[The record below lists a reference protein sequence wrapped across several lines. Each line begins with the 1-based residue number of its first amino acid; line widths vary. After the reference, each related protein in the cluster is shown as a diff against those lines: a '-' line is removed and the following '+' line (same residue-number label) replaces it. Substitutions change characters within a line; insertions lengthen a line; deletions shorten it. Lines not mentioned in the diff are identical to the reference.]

1 MTYHYITTKFP
12 IKSNLP
18 QRWDYIPSRRTWRGE
33 SRWEFVDITSPW
45 TNHLELLLPQVAATL
60 HMLDRNIELVHT
72 KTKATYMDS
81 SQYSGQFLGGRGR
94 REGWSGGQ
102 LPHQAAGQQDRQAS
116 LLRLGGSSRIPIESL
131 SDHSAQVDLDIGDYH
146 MENNKGFTKVR
157 TSRAKL
163 FRVSISFLQGRLW
176 QVFRVEGR
184 AQRLVNCQAGLLL
197 PMCAPEECIACMHD
211 TKCV

>member
-1 MTYHYITTKFP
+1 
-12 IKSNLP
+12 
-18 QRWDYIPSRRTWRGE
+18 
-33 SRWEFVDITSPW
+33 
-45 TNHLELLLPQVAATL
+45 
-60 HMLDRNIELVHT
+60 MLDRNIELVHT
-72 KTKATYMDS
+72 KTKATNMDS

-102 LPHQAAGQQDRQAS
+102 LPHQAAGQQDWQAS
-116 LLRLGGSSRIPIESL
+116 LFRLGGSTRIPIESL

-157 TSRAKL
+157 TSRAK
-163 FRVSISFLQGRLW
+163 FFKVSISFLQGRLW

-197 PMCAPEECIACMHD
+197 PMNALVACMIHNAWNTLKTYPD
-211 TKCV
+211 CKSIQSCKYITIHIQWTCVLFFKQ